1 MKANEQ
7 VEEPNVSYTLLN
19 RDELQ
24 PYGNTYEFEGQ
35 QYGNT
40 NISFIWVDMPPGDS
54 IRLHKHPY
62 EEVFIIQEGFV
73 TFTVDSTLLEA
84 QAGQVVIVP
93 ADMPHKFVNS
103 GNGQL
108 RQIDIHVSK
117 QIITQWLED

>member
-1 MKANEQ
+1 MKANKQ

-73 TFTVDSTLLEA
+73 TFTVDSILLKA
-84 QAGQVVIVP
+84 QAGQIVIVP

-108 RQIDIHVSK
+108 RQIDIHISN